1 VLIKF
6 KEVLEQYFDKNLI
19 VIVQQDEDHSIV
31 FGLDM
36 IVNSAIL
43 AYFQMTRKHLLNEMM
58 SELTVNVYKALI

>member
-1 VLIKF
+1 MLIKF

-19 VIVQQDEDHSIV
+19 VIVRQDEDHSIV

-36 IVNSAIL
+36 IVNSTIL